1 MKASRV
7 LPPLLAA
14 MTLLLLGA
22 NALPSVQR
30 KHLLRE
36 ERRRLE
42 REVRREEREGAR
54 IGAEI
59 DALAHDPFYLER
71 MLVETWQGVPQG
83 AVPFALPVVRDAMV
97 RAK

>member
-1 MKASRV
+1 
-7 LPPLLAA
+7 

-30 KHLLRE
+30 KHLLRA
-36 ERRRLE
+36 ERQRLE

-54 IGAEI
+54 ITAET

-83 AVPFALPVVRDAMV
+83 AVPFALPALVDPLV
-97 RAK
+97 RAE